1 MNKLSSLLIAC
12 ACLIPISSQAL
23 VITDVISVNKTLD
36 VGSRVFD
43 FDLTKHGYNH
53 LTDSINSVELSYDFS
68 KTIDDF
74 DDYDDP
80 STVETIQFNSYIFDG
95 RTNYYD
101 INPEIITQRTSWR
114 KDESYCQRENYNNG
128 ECELNLDLFGK
139 AEEFLSVYNGKIWLG
154 DVTFS
159 VDVTRSEVPEPSAV
173 ILLMMGLFAI
183 FSKKI
188 RVKAHKS

>member
-1 MNKLSSLLIAC
+1 MNKLRSAFFALAC
-12 ACLIPISSQAL
+12 MLPLSSQAL
-23 VITDVISVNKTLD
+23 IITDVISVNKTLD
-36 VGSRVFD
+36 LGSRVFD

-53 LTDSINSVELSYDFS
+53 LTDSINFVELSYDFS

-80 STVETIQFNSYIFDG
+80 DTVETIQFNSYIFDG

-101 INPEIITQRTSWR
+101 INPEVITQRTSWH
-114 KDESYCQRENYNNG
+114 KDETYCQRENYNNG

-159 VDVTRSEVPEPSAV
+159 VDVTRTEVPEPSSI
-173 ILLMMGLFAI
+173 ILVMMGIIAIGFA
-183 FSKKI
+183 KI
-188 RVKAHKS
+188 RSAARQI